1 MLKHKGGY
9 ECFIFLGWRDFK
21 LWGFLFRFFRALD
34 WGLMFFIWFLY
45 CRVILCLFRK
55 MFIKELFLLF
65 IKDSVL
71 TKELFKS
78 LVGIFQRELE
88 LQHAIIMASFVVVR
102 QYIIGFRNVIE
113 LLFSKGSI
121 NFMFVRMPLG
131 SKFLVGVFNVKCWSI
146 IGNTKDLVVVFEL
159 AHFLFFL

>member
-1 MLKHKGGY
+1 
-9 ECFIFLGWRDFK
+9 
-21 LWGFLFRFFRALD
+21 
-34 WGLMFFIWFLY
+34 
-45 CRVILCLFRK
+45 

-131 SKFLVGVFNVKCWSI
+131 SKFLVGVFNVKC
-146 IGNTKDLVVVFEL
+146 
-159 AHFLFFL
+159 